1 MIDLKLDIHG
11 DLEISKSGDIATTN
25 SVIQAVRIR
34 LQWFSEEW
42 RLGPSFGIP
51 YFEDVL
57 VKNPDETLI
66 RSLVSEAILDVEGV
80 SDVQEINLSLD
91 KETRDMIISVTF
103 IVDEE
108 TFREEAKIKWS
119 NMD

>member
-1 MIDLKLDIHG
+1 MIDLKLDMCG
-11 DLEISKSGDIATTN
+11 DLEISKFGDISITS

-42 RLGPSFGIP
+42 RLGPSLGIP

-66 RSLVSEAILDVEGV
+66 RSLVSEAVLDVKGV
-80 SDVQEINLSLD
+80 SDVQDVSLNFD
-91 KETRDMIISVTF
+91 KETRDMIILVTF
-103 IVDEE
+103 AVDEE
-108 TFREEAKIKWS
+108 TFKEEVKIKWG